1 MNRSAS
7 HRMTAALSAA
17 LVTLG
22 VLAAGEALNPAGPEY
37 LGAYGSIQTVEISG
51 QDARTPGM

>member
-22 VLAAGEALNPAGPEY
+22 VLAAGEALNPSRPEY
-37 LGAYGSIQTVEISG
+37 LADYGSYQTAEIIG

>member
-7 HRMTAALSAA
+7 HRITAALSAA

-22 VLAAGEALNPAGPEY
+22 VLAAGEALNPARPEY
-37 LGAYGSIQTVEISG
+37 LGAYGSNQTAEISG
-51 QDARTPGM
+51 WDARPAGM

>member
-22 VLAAGEALNPAGPEY
+22 VLAAGEALNPSRPEY
-37 LGAYGSIQTVEISG
+37 LADYGSHQTAEIVG
-51 QDARTPGM
+51 PDARPAGV

>member
-1 MNRSAS
+1 VNRSAS

-22 VLAAGEALNPAGPEY
+22 VLAAGEALNPSRPEY
-37 LGAYGSIQTVEISG
+37 LADYGSHQTAEVSG
-51 QDARTPGM
+51 PDAHTAGV